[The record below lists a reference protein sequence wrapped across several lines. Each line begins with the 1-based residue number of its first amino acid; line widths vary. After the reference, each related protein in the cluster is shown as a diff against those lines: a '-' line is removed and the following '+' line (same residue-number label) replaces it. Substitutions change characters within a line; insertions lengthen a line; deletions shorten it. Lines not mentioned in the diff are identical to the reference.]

1 MKTMSHMS
9 GLRPE
14 IILVNAGNTNLCLE
28 DLTCF
33 GLLVKAD
40 ALAELGAH
48 FAAKFLVGNRG
59 AAQHPRTHALV
70 LVRTH
75 AQTHRHTHS
84 AHNPTRHG
92 SITCVVELRLG
103 PTSRAAY

>member
-1 MKTMSHMS
+1 MS

-48 FAAKFLVGNRG
+48 FAAKFLVGN
-59 AAQHPRTHALV
+59 QHPRTHALV

-75 AQTHRHTHS
+75 AQTQVAHTFGTQFHS
-84 AHNPTRHG
+84 PWLNRVRG
-92 SITCVVELRLG
+92 
-103 PTSRAAY
+103 